1 MNNEIIH
8 TQIQGLLE
16 TIQEQ
21 YDLIRSTEGRIPQIE
36 LDILLD
42 NIRKLYDHLHHLNVR
57 AGHTPT
63 VQTGHTPSVQ
73 TGHAPS
79 LHSTHAPSVHAS
91 PPSPRPEIKSVE
103 RPKAAV
109 GKEDEAKKKATQ
121 TADMDLFADE
131 EPTFNMKLQEA
142 REMSLPPKAE
152 PIGHLKE
159 LVSINDK
166 FIFINELF
174 DGNLKEY
181 NEAVDTLNGFREKN
195 DAFDH
200 LNMLRNKNLWDL
212 GSGTFMKLKEIV
224 ERKY

>member
-57 AGHTPT
+57 AGHTP
-63 VQTGHTPSVQ
+63 SVQ

-79 LHSTHAPSVHAS
+79 LQSPHAPS
-91 PPSPRPEIKSVE
+91 PSPPEIKSVE